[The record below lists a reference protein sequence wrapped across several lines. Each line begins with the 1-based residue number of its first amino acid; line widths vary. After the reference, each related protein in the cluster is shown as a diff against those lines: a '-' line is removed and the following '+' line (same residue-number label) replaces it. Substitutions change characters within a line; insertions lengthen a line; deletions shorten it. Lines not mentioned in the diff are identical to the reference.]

1 MNADKIKEAKGGM
14 ITFCGGFSC
23 TRPSPGDGQTIMVE
37 LILGET
43 MDQKCRMVADS
54 DCENFMVDGTLCA
67 KSAGGDDDLNNNQ
80 LVPMISNYSYI
91 EKSQLCDDRC
101 DDFDCED
108 EANCNGYQ
116 YGMYCRHKFHPL
128 KVYSYLLPMDI
139 CDGVQVCEN
148 GEDESNCTIPDD
160 DLSNTCVSTISGF
173 RVPLRNNTRCFLLDH
188 ERIGYKYSACTN
200 NMDQTNCT
208 DLSRVGVTC
217 KINNFTSTVSKYM
230 ICAHQPKLCDDGMEN
245 MCVDVS
251 FACTTHKHRLCDGL
265 TDCQDNI
272 DESNPLCS
280 DMTERTCV
288 RTASNDNIARQIPLT
303 WLHDGIVD
311 CMDGKD
317 EEPIWPT
324 CGVGDTERY
333 VVESLEDACENVF
346 LCPDKGY
353 VQYLDMCDGY
363 DSCGIE
369 NGICKVSRGYPDIYT
384 RELRSVS
391 RLGMVS
397 RSSFCLK
404 GIENVRFLGNIP
416 CQSMLFRF
424 PDKEIFGVPTKN
436 TLHFLGNIPCQ
447 SRLFRFPD
455 KEIFGVPTKNTLH
468 FPLIKQNCENLFGE
482 SYVMTSCTGNCIS
495 SKCPLKTAPKY
506 GSCPSQ
512 FKNRVGSLVGNKYL
526 TFLTK
531 VQGVYHNNYFV
542 CTRTKECLDYSK
554 VCDLVEDCRD
564 GSDEAECTNHFQC
577 SNTNHYIPITSVC
590 DGTIDCLDTSDE
602 CNENCSKRILNNGFI
617 RAGSWFMAVFAVIGN
632 VVVIRSKLR
641 SIGKCDKMYK
651 LSNAYF
657 IILIAVGDF
666 ITGIY
671 LFWLAVMDTFYGDNY
686 CKVQWTWLTS
696 LDCSILG
703 MLSTAGNLISLISM
717 ATLSCIRALNIN
729 SGLKPPRKVTVKGK
743 RKVLLL
749 VITVSFISLL
759 AAIGPLIPTFEDYF
773 VNGMHYDPRMKL
785 FIRFS
790 NKEDH
795 FNILQKYYGRMRKKN
810 LSWKLINSMVD
821 GMFSHD
827 FEYEDLLKFKRKQE
841 FYGNDAVCLFKYFVR
856 PDDPQK
862 IYSWTILGLNLLC
875 FVAIAICY
883 GFIDFLT
890 IKSANNVKNDSKFN
904 RKIALII
911 ATDFV
916 CWFPFIILCFLHS
929 LHVMDGTKW
938 YSLFSIVILP
948 INSVINPILYSGGVS
963 TLIKA
968 CARTICGFCNSKQT
982 TCDQPEIAIEP
993 SSTGQQLVSSLGETV
1008 EHKLEDSS
1016 FSMPSRARRQC
1027 VLRERRADTNTDLVA
1042 IPMYSLG
1049 KTTNVD
1055 DIADE

>member
-1 MNADKIKEAKGGM
+1 MNADKIKVAKGGM

-23 TRPSPGDGQTIMVE
+23 TRPSPGDGKTIMVE

-43 MDQKCRMVADS
+43 IDQKCRMVAKS
-54 DCENFMVDGTLCA
+54 DCENFVADEALCA
-67 KSAGGDDDLNNNQ
+67 KGTGEDDDLENNQ
-80 LVPMISNYSYI
+80 LVPMVSNYSYI
-91 EKSQLCDDRC
+91 EKSLICDDRC

-108 EANCNGYQ
+108 EANCNGFR

-139 CDGVQVCEN
+139 CDGHQVCEN
-148 GEDESNCTIPDD
+148 GEDENNCTITDD
-160 DLSNTCVSTISGF
+160 DLSNTCVSTSSGL
-173 RVPLRNNTRCFLLDH
+173 RVSLRNNTRCFLFDH
-188 ERIGYKYSACTN
+188 KRIGYKYSPCTN

-230 ICAHQPKLCDDGMEN
+230 ICAHQTQLCDDGMEN

-251 FACTTHKHRLCDGL
+251 FACTTHKHRLCDGM

-280 DMTERTCV
+280 DMTDNTCV
-288 RTASNDNIARQIPLT
+288 RTASNDNISRQIPLA
-303 WLHDGIVD
+303 WLHDRIVD
-311 CMDGKD
+311 CMNGKD

-324 CGVGDTERY
+324 CGVGHTQRY
-333 VVESLEDACENVF
+333 VVETLQDACENVF
-346 LCPDKGY
+346 VCPDKKY
-353 VQYLDMCDGY
+353 VEYIDMCDGY
-363 DSCGIE
+363 ENCGIE

-384 RELRSVS
+384 RKHRSVS
-391 RLGMVS
+391 RLGMVI

-404 GIENVRFLGNIP
+404 GIENVRFLENMP
-416 CQSMLFRF
+416 CQNMLFRF

-436 TLHFLGNIPCQ
+436 SLQ
-447 SRLFRFPD
+447 
-455 KEIFGVPTKNTLH
+455 
-468 FPLIKQNCENLFGE
+468 FPLIRRNCDNLFGDA
-482 SYVMTSCTGNCIS
+482 YVMTSCTGNCIS

-506 GSCPSQ
+506 DSCPSQ
-512 FKNRVGSLVGNKYL
+512 FKNRVGSLVGKKYL
-526 TFLTK
+526 TFLIK
-531 VQGVYHNNYFV
+531 VQGVYHDDYFV

-577 SNTNHYIPITSVC
+577 GDANHYIPKTSVC

-602 CNENCSKRILNNGFI
+602 CNEKCSKRILDNGFI

-632 VVVIRSKLR
+632 AVMIRSELG

-696 LDCSILG
+696 SDCSILG
-703 MLSTAGNLISLISM
+703 LLSTAGNLISLLSM

-743 RKVLLL
+743 WKVLSL
-749 VITVSFISLL
+749 VITVCSVSLTVAIS
-759 AAIGPLIPTFEDYF
+759 PLMPTFEDYF

-790 NKEDH
+790 NKGDH
-795 FNILQKYYGRMRKKN
+795 FNILQKYNGRMRKKN

-827 FEYEDLLKFKRKQE
+827 FEYEDLLMFKKKQE

-890 IKSANNVKNDSKFN
+890 IKSANSVKNDSKFN

-911 ATDFV
+911 ATDFI

-929 LHVMDGTKW
+929 LHIM
-938 YSLFSIVILP
+938 
-948 INSVINPILYSGGVS
+948 
-963 TLIKA
+963 
-968 CARTICGFCNSKQT
+968 
-982 TCDQPEIAIEP
+982 
-993 SSTGQQLVSSLGETV
+993 
-1008 EHKLEDSS
+1008 
-1016 FSMPSRARRQC
+1016 
-1027 VLRERRADTNTDLVA
+1027 
-1042 IPMYSLG
+1042 
-1049 KTTNVD
+1049 D
-1055 DIADE
+1055 DIVDE